1 MDSASLEFVRH
12 HNTLLNTDFVRYSV
26 AVIAAFIVVGFLW
39 VKRMG

>member
-1 MDSASLEFVRH
+1 MDSASLEFARQ

-26 AVIAAFIVVGFLW
+26 AVIAALIVVGFLW